1 MKGEQI
7 SSLQSEIDEL
17 QSQKREY
24 IERQRRQSG
33 VILEL
38 KKELKARQNE
48 NKALHSE
55 MEQVIQ
61 SKMKSMLILCQ
72 TMENRTNINRSK

>member
-7 SSLQSEIDEL
+7 SSLQSDIDEL

-38 KKELKARQNE
+38 RKELKAKQNE